1 MPDGPPVPP
10 LPQLIEDYARIASY
24 VRPSRIVGVALKTN
38 QLDEAAAR
46 AAADQV
52 RAETGLPASDPVRW
66 GAGELLDVVLAE
78 SGR

>member
-1 MPDGPPVPP
+1 
-10 LPQLIEDYARIASY
+10 
-24 VRPSRIVGVALKTN
+24 VALKTN
-38 QLDEAAAR
+38 RMDEAAAR

-52 RAETGLPASDPVRW
+52 AVETGLPASDPVRW